1 MAIASATSLAGN
13 QLTPGDAGVG
23 GRGSIEQRGFDLTLT
38 LIARLEAV
46 TLSLIETIQIHSR
59 VHEWETDTLRSPF
72 INANAGF
79 AVADY
84 TSSGPST
91 YTPVQRTVLQNYSQ
105 VFLRQI
111 VTEGTLRREETNTG
125 DEHEYQVEEKEAIAL
140 GRDIN
145 SSLLW
150 SAGVQGISGTSNT
163 RLAGGLAAYAGN
175 IWLGNGAGAG
185 TGAAAAVWNYQT
197 VAYTQAAAGGSIT
210 ATGTTVGAAITGD
223 TVVNRLP
230 PNIAAGG
237 PGFVGTSVPVMTT
250 AAVAGTTGYTTD
262 LFSRRLLSGSLST
275 VFDNGGL
282 PTNIVLSPG
291 LRAVF
296 TEVLGRGGASDIYR
310 INYDSNEEI
319 KNTTSVFITDFGF
332 RLRVDTE
339 QQLRNYTVASGGSPG
354 AVPAL
359 GFEPANGRLIAF
371 NPKNIKF
378 GVITPVTRNDDI
390 PQPIYGASSGLVA
403 EGTFI
408 TYNPNDIL
416 DMRNLNA
423 DISSPQYP

>member
-1 MAIASATSLAGN
+1 MGIASATSLAGN

-46 TLSLIETIQIHSR
+46 TLSLIEPIQIHSR

-72 INANAGF
+72 INANPGF

-84 TSSGPST
+84 SANGPTSFSPTS
-91 YTPVQRTVLQNYSQ
+91 RTILQNYSQ

-150 SAGVQGISGTSNT
+150 SAGVPAIAGTSST
-163 RLAGGLAAYAGN
+163 RIAGGLAAFAGN
-175 IWLGNGAGAG
+175 VWLGNGAPG
-185 TGAAAAVWNYQT
+185 TGGTASVWNWQT
-197 VAYTQAAAGGSIT
+197 VAYTQAAGGGAVTAVGTTTGGAIT
-210 ATGTTVGAAITGD
+210 AD

-230 PNIAAGG
+230 PNIASGS
-237 PGFVGTSVPVMTT
+237 PGFVGSSVPVMTT
-250 AAVAGTTGYTTD
+250 AAVAGTGGYVTD
-262 LFSRRLLSGSLST
+262 AFSRKLLSAALSPVYT
-275 VFDNGGL
+275 NGGFV
-282 PTNIVLSPG
+282 TNIVQSPG

-296 TEVLGRGGASDIYR
+296 TEVIGRGGSNDLYR
-310 INYDSNEEI
+310 VNLENNEEI
-319 KNTTSVFITDFGF
+319 RNTTSIFISDFGYH
-332 RLRVDTE
+332 LRVDTE
-339 QQLRNYTVASGGSPG
+339 QQLQNYSVASGGSPG
-354 AVPAL
+354 GVPAL
-359 GFEPANGRLIAF
+359 GFAPDNTRMIAF
-371 NPKNIKF
+371 NPKNVKF

-390 PQPIYGASSGLVA
+390 PQPIYGASSGLVC
-403 EGTFI
+403 EGTFVV
-408 TYNPNDIL
+408 YNPNDIL
-416 DMRNLNA
+416 SMYNINP
-423 DISSPQYP
+423 DISSPQYT